1 MTDNQQTRRTV
12 PRLSVITGTVRPGRI
27 GPTFARWFADVAER
41 HGAFAVERV
50 DLAEVALPFHDEPHH
65 PKTGQYIHTHTQR
78 WSEQVS
84 RADAFVLVSPEYN
97 YGYSPVLKNALD
109 YLHAESGRQS
119 GRLRELRRSGC
130 GHSRHPAAQAGRM
143 TLRMVPVFESVSVA
157 FASTHLQADGALRHD
172 SEREAAATAML
183 DELARLTRRL
193 RP

>member
-1 MTDNQQTRRTV
+1 MTENQQTPYTT

-27 GPTFARWFADVAER
+27 GPAFARWFADVAEL

-50 DLAEVALPFHDEPHH
+50 DLADVALPFHDEPHH
-65 PKTGQYIHTHTQR
+65 PKTGQYVHTHTQR

-84 RADAFVLVSPEYN
+84 GADAFVLVSPEYN

-109 YLHAESGRQS
+109 YLHAEWADKAVGFV
-119 GRLRELRRSGC
+119 GYGGL
-130 GHSRHPAAQAGRM
+130 AAGTRAIQQLKQVVT
-143 TLRMVPVFESVSVA
+143 TLRMVPVLESVNVA

-172 SEREAAATAML
+172 NKREAAATAML
-183 DELARLTRRL
+183 DELARVTRRL